1 MAEDVPLSEDV
12 VELNREAQRAVDRV
26 IAARV
31 ELAAAIENVNDVRVK
46 IAEGSA
52 SAVAFI
58 DNYMNPTVPNP
69 PPVAPDVAA
78 EPPAEEPPVFTT
90 VDDTDVALDNSSGGE
105 AETVDEA
112 FEVLVPEAETN
123 GADTEL
129 QPE

>member
-31 ELAAAIENVNDVRVK
+31 ELAAAIENVNDVRAK

-69 PPVAPDVAA
+69 APVAPDVAA

-112 FEVLVPEAETN
+112 FEVLVPEAEAPV
-123 GADTEL
+123 ADTEL